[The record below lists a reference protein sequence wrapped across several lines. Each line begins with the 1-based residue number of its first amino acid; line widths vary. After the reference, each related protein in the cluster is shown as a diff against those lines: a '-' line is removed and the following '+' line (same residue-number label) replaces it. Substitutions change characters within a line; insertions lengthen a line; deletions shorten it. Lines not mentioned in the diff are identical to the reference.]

1 MYTEVFVALSFL
13 QDFEL
18 MCCSTN
24 LFYLQSYFMK
34 AVIDKMYYEC
44 YNEQLF
50 YIGYKS
56 NEPITP

>member
-1 MYTEVFVALSFL
+1 MYTEVFVVHSFL

-18 MCCSTN
+18 MCGSTN

-50 YIGYKS
+50 YIGY
-56 NEPITP
+56 